1 MKSIL
6 LALAAL
12 AISTPVLAAKVVRD
26 SSGAW
31 SRQNN
36 GGGGA
41 QLLPAPLAASSPCR
55 SRLDRQ
61 QRGGKVTQ
69 PAPTKATP
77 ERSPN

>member
-31 SRQNN
+31 SCQNN
-36 GGGGA
+36 GGEV
-41 QLLPAPLAASSPCR
+41 LNYYWPAGRVPTVQEQVDC
-55 SRLDRQ
+55 Q